1 MNQYVV
7 TCCSTADMPESFF
20 TERNIPYVCF
30 HFTLNGKL
38 YPDDLGKTMSFEE
51 FYGIMHTG
59 VQPTTSQVNVDE
71 FINFFEPFLKDGKD
85 VLHVSLSSGISGAY
99 NSACVAREQLSSQY
113 PDRKIEIVDSLG
125 ASSGYGLLM
134 DMLAD
139 VRDSG
144 ATFDEA
150 RAWAEANKL
159 TVHHWFYSSD
169 LTFYI
174 KGGRISK
181 AAGMLGTLLGICP
194 LLNMDAAGHLIP
206 REKIRSKKKVIREIV
221 DKLKQGALGGESY
234 DGKCFIS
241 HSDCLEDAQTVAAM
255 VEEAFPRLNGKV
267 LINSVGTVIGSH
279 TGPGTLALFFVG
291 SKRMDIVNHP

>member
-1 MNQYVV
+1 MNQYVI
-7 TCCSTADMPESFF
+7 TCCSTADMSESFF
-20 TERNIPYVCF
+20 MERAIPFVCF
-30 HFTLNGKL
+30 HFTINGKQ
-38 YPDDLGKTMSFEE
+38 YPDDLGKSMSFEE
-51 FYGIMHTG
+51 FYGIMATG
-59 VQPTTSQVNVDE
+59 VQPTTSQVNVDQY
-71 FINFFEPFLKDGKD
+71 IDFFEPYLKDGKD
-85 VLHVSLSSGISGAY
+85 ILHVSLSSGISGAY
-99 NSACVAREQLSSQY
+99 NSACVAREELAARY
-113 PDRKIEIVDSLG
+113 PDRKIQIVDSLG

-144 ATFDEA
+144 ASYDEA
-150 RAWAEANKL
+150 HAWVEENKL
-159 TVHHWFYSSD
+159 NIHHWFYSSD

-221 DKLKQGALGGESY
+221 DKMKQHVRGGASY
-234 DGKCFIS
+234 NGKCFIS
-241 HSDCLEDAQTVAAM
+241 NSACMEDAQTVASM
-255 VEEAFPRLNGKV
+255 VEEAFPHLSGKV
-267 LINSVGTVIGSH
+267 VISSVGTVIGSH

-291 SKRMDIVNHP
+291 DKRTDIVK

>member
-1 MNQYVV
+1 MKPYVI
-7 TCCSTADMPESFF
+7 TCCSTADMPEAFF
-20 TERNIPYVCF
+20 REREIPFVCF
-30 HFTLNGKL
+30 HFTINGQV
-38 YPDDLGKTMSFEE
+38 YPDDLGKAMPFEE
-51 FYGIMHTG
+51 FYGIMSTG
-59 VQPTTSQVNVDE
+59 VQPTTSQVNVE
-71 FINFFEPFLKDGKD
+71 EYTQFFEPFLKDGKD
-85 VLHVSLSSGISGAY
+85 VLHVTLSSGISGAH
-99 NSACVAREQLSSQY
+99 NSALVAQQQLREKY
-113 PDRKIEIVDSLG
+113 PERRIEIVDSLG

-144 ATFDEA
+144 ASLEQA
-150 RAWAEANKL
+150 LAWVEENKL
-159 TVHHWFYSSD
+159 TIHHWFFSSD

-221 DKLKQGALGGESY
+221 EKMKQSARGGANY
-234 DGKCFIS
+234 NGKCFIS
-241 HSDCLEDAQTVAAM
+241 NSACMEDAQVVAAM
-255 VEEAFPRLNGKV
+255 VEEAFPKLNGKV

-291 SKRMDIVNHP
+291 DKRTDIVERG